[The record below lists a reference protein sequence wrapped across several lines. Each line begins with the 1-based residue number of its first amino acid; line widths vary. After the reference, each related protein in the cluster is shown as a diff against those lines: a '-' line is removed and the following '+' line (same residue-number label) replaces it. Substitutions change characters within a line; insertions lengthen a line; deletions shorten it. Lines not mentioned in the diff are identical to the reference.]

1 MSGSLVPLATG
12 VLAWMAD
19 EPNHDHPNMG
29 AIVAA
34 DGVTVIDAATTPLQA
49 APFAAAI
56 AETTPLP
63 IRRLVLTSS
72 HIGHVGGSTA
82 FPLAA
87 VYGSGQ
93 TSHLLDQPANPD
105 VWARLHPAHA
115 PQFPELV
122 TRPVSHTV
130 ADAAHLCPASIAV
143 PVGGQQ
149 FENLIVQ
156 VPGANVV
163 YTGALASFGVT
174 PLGFEADV
182 PVWIDTLEQL
192 KAWGELFVPAHGPIG
207 GHEELTTLQ
216 EYLQAVV
223 DANGAPGR
231 LASGPWNQWTNAEFH
246 AVNVE
251 RAARLR
257 DGDPTPPP
265 AMLTLL
271 GL

>member
-1 MSGSLVPLATG
+1 MSGSLVHLATG
-12 VLAWMAD
+12 VLAWLAD
-19 EPNHDHPNMG
+19 VPNHDHPNMG
-29 AIVAA
+29 AILAA
-34 DGVTVIDAATTPLQA
+34 DGVTVIDAATTPAQA

-63 IRRLVLTSS
+63 VRRLVLTSS
-72 HIGHVGGSTA
+72 HIGHVGGSTS

-93 TSHLLDQPANPD
+93 TSHLLDQAANPD

-115 PQFPELV
+115 PAFSELV

-143 PVGGQQ
+143 PVSGQQ
-149 FENLIVQ
+149 FENLVVQ
-156 VPGANVV
+156 VPAANVV
-163 YTGALASFGVT
+163 FTGAVASFDVT

-182 PVWIDTLEQL
+182 PAWIDTLEQL

-216 EYLQAVV
+216 EYLHAVV
-223 DANGAPGR
+223 DAAGSPAR
-231 LASGPWNQWTNAEFH
+231 LASGPWNRWTNAEFH

-251 RAARLR
+251 RAHRLSL
-257 DGDPTPPP
+257 GDPSPPP
-265 AMLTLL
+265 SLLALL